1 MEIWGVEL
9 TYRDRKLTVLDLQSP
24 ADVAKSSAT
33 QPVQL
38 SLWDSIKGLENDS
51 LSVKVERKGPQS
63 ITLQVEIGFRA
74 G

>member
-1 MEIWGVEL
+1 MELWGIEL

-24 ADVAKSSAT
+24 TGAEVPASPK
-33 QPVQL
+33 PVQL
-38 SLWDSIKGLENDS
+38 LLWDSIKGLGDDA
-51 LSVKVERKGPQS
+51 LSVKVEKKSPQS